1 MIKLP
6 FLKLKIEKGDKM
18 DKIRRLEEG
27 LQGSFMFI
35 GFFFSWIESVSSSVT
50 VILIYSL
57 TVNNY

>member
-35 GFFFSWIESVSSSVT
+35 DFFSHGSKVY
-50 VILIYSL
+50 LYQ
-57 TVNNY
+57 